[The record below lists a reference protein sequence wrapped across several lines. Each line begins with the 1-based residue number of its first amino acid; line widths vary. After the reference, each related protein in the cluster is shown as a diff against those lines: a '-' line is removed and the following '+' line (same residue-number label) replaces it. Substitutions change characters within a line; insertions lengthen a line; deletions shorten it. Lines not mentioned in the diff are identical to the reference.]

1 MTKYTNTFF
10 NSYVL
15 LKKVLVYFIMNV
27 LAKRLVQNVVC
38 KVCVGWIL
46 ENT

>member
-1 MTKYTNTFF
+1 M
-10 NSYVL
+10 

-46 ENT
+46 EKHLVSRECETRCLT